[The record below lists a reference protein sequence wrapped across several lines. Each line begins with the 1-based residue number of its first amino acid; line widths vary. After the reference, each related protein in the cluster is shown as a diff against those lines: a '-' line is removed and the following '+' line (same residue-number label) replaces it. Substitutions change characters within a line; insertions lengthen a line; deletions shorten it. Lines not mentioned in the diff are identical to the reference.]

1 MIKNQSRVVI
11 LIYMIG
17 FLLGIVYMN
26 MSGGEYI
33 SSMGIFNRYFAEQ
46 FQKAD
51 IKGVQYLG
59 YLVRLRVLPAII
71 LALIGTTRFRR
82 IGSTVFLVWT
92 GILCG
97 VYFTCAVMNHGV
109 SGVLFCVVGLLPHMA
124 CYLFAYGILFMTI
137 FFYPKKQWNYE
148 KTIAFCLAICMGIAL
163 EYKANPIL
171 VKMILK
177 RI

>member
-26 MSGGEYI
+26 MSAGEYI
-33 SSMGIFNRYFAEQ
+33 SSMGIFNRDFAEQ

-51 IKGVQYLG
+51 IEGVQYLG
-59 YLVRLRVLPAII
+59 YLIRLRVLPAII
-71 LALIGTTRFRR
+71 LAILGTTRFRK
-82 IGSTVFLVWT
+82 IGSTAFLVWT

-97 VYFTCAVMNHGV
+97 VYFTCAVMNRGV
-109 SGVLFCVVGLLPHMA
+109 SGVLFCMAGLLPHMV
-124 CYLFAYGILFMTI
+124 CYLFAYGILLMTI

-163 EYKANPIL
+163 EYKANPVL
-171 VKMILK
+171 VKLILK
-177 RI
+177 RV

>member
-1 MIKNQSRVVI
+1 MMKNQSKVVI

-26 MSGGEYI
+26 MSAGEYI
-33 SSMGIFNRYFAEQ
+33 STIGIFNRNFAEQ

-51 IKGVQYLG
+51 IEGVQYLG
-59 YLVRLRVLPAII
+59 YLVRLRVLPAVM
-71 LALIGTTRFRR
+71 LVMIGTTHFRR
-82 IGSTVFLVWT
+82 IGLSVFLVWT

-97 VYFTCAVMNHGV
+97 VYFTCAVMNRGV
-109 SGVLFCVVGLLPHMA
+109 SGVLLCVAGLLPHML
-124 CYLFAYGILFMTI
+124 CYLFAYGILLMTI

-163 EYKANPIL
+163 EYKANPVL
-171 VKMILK
+171 VKLILK

>member
-26 MSGGEYI
+26 MSAGEYI
-33 SSMGIFNRYFAEQ
+33 SSMGIFNRNFAEQ
-46 FQKAD
+46 FRKAD
-51 IKGVQYLG
+51 IDGVQYLG

-82 IGSTVFLVWT
+82 IGSAVFLVWT
-92 GILCG
+92 GMLCG

-124 CYLFAYGILFMTI
+124 CYLFAYGILLMTI

-163 EYKANPIL
+163 EYKVNPVL

>member
-26 MSGGEYI
+26 MSAGEYI
-33 SSMGIFNRYFAEQ
+33 SSMGIFNRNFAEQ
-46 FQKAD
+46 FQKTD
-51 IKGVQYLG
+51 ITGVQYLG

-71 LALIGTTRFRR
+71 LALIGMTRFRR

>member
-11 LIYMIG
+11 LIYMMG

-26 MSGGEYI
+26 MSAGEYI
-33 SSMGIFNRYFAEQ
+33 SSMGIFNRNFAEQ
-46 FQKAD
+46 FQKAY

>member
-26 MSGGEYI
+26 MSAGEYI
-33 SSMGIFNRYFAEQ
+33 SSMGIFNRNFAEQ
-46 FQKAD
+46 FQKTD

-71 LALIGTTRFRR
+71 LALIGMTRFRR

-109 SGVLFCVVGLLPHMA
+109 RGVPHMA

-163 EYKANPIL
+163 EYKANPVL

>member
-26 MSGGEYI
+26 MSAGEYI
-33 SSMGIFNRYFAEQ
+33 SSMGIFNRNFAEQ

-71 LALIGTTRFRR
+71 LALIGMTRFRR

-109 SGVLFCVVGLLPHMA
+109 SGVLF
-124 CYLFAYGILFMTI
+124 
-137 FFYPKKQWNYE
+137 
-148 KTIAFCLAICMGIAL
+148 
-163 EYKANPIL
+163 
-171 VKMILK
+171 
-177 RI
+177 

>member
-26 MSGGEYI
+26 MSAGEYI
-33 SSMGIFNRYFAEQ
+33 SSMGIFNRNFAEQ

-51 IKGVQYLG
+51 IKEVQYLG

>member
-26 MSGGEYI
+26 MSAGEYI
-33 SSMGIFNRYFAEQ
+33 SSMGIFNRNFAEQ

-51 IKGVQYLG
+51 IEGVQYLG
-59 YLVRLRVLPAII
+59 YLIRLRVLPAII
-71 LALIGTTRFRR
+71 LAILGTTRFRK
-82 IGSTVFLVWT
+82 IGSTAFLVWT

-124 CYLFAYGILFMTI
+124 CYLFAYGILLMTI

-163 EYKANPIL
+163 EYKANPVL

>member
-1 MIKNQSRVVI
+1 MIKNQSRLVI

-26 MSGGEYI
+26 MSAGEYI
-33 SSMGIFNRYFAEQ
+33 SSMGIFNRDFAEQ

-51 IKGVQYLG
+51 IEGVQYLG
-59 YLVRLRVLPAII
+59 YLIRLRVLPAII
-71 LALIGTTRFRR
+71 LAILGTTRFRK
-82 IGSTVFLVWT
+82 IGSTAFLVWT

-97 VYFTCAVMNHGV
+97 VYFTCAVMNRGV
-109 SGVLFCVVGLLPHMA
+109 SGVLFCMAGLLPHMV
-124 CYLFAYGILFMTI
+124 CYLFAYGILLMTI

-163 EYKANPIL
+163 EYKANPVL
-171 VKMILK
+171 VKLILK
-177 RI
+177 RV

>member
-17 FLLGIVYMN
+17 FLFGIVYMN
-26 MSGGEYI
+26 MSAGEYI
-33 SSMGIFNRYFAEQ
+33 SSMGIFNRNFAEQ
-46 FQKAD
+46 FQNAD

-163 EYKANPIL
+163 EYKANPVL

>member
-26 MSGGEYI
+26 MSAGEYI
-33 SSMGIFNRYFAEQ
+33 SSMGIFNRNFAEQ
-46 FQKAD
+46 FQKTD

-71 LALIGTTRFRR
+71 LALIGMTRFRR

-109 SGVLFCVVGLLPHMA
+109 SGVLFCVVVLLPHMA

>member
-26 MSGGEYI
+26 MSAGEYI
-33 SSMGIFNRYFAEQ
+33 SSMGIFNRNFAEQ
-46 FQKAD
+46 FRKAD
-51 IKGVQYLG
+51 IDEVQYLG

-82 IGSTVFLVWT
+82 IGSAVFLVWT
-92 GILCG
+92 GMLCG

-124 CYLFAYGILFMTI
+124 CYLFAYGILLMTI

-163 EYKANPIL
+163 EYKANPVL

>member
-26 MSGGEYI
+26 MSAGEYI
-33 SSMGIFNRYFAEQ
+33 SSMGIFNRDFAEQ

-51 IKGVQYLG
+51 IEGVQYLG
-59 YLVRLRVLPAII
+59 YLIRLRVLPAII
-71 LALIGTTRFRR
+71 LAILGTTRFRK
-82 IGSTVFLVWT
+82 IGSTAFLVWT

-163 EYKANPIL
+163 EYKANPVL